1 MNELIIEIPKPDD
14 SRDVLVAKIYSDS
27 FTMST
32 RTIKSNRIN
41 NAKDPINA
49 GITALF
55 NAQIFPRRA
64 RRGRYHY
71 SRNYNMFDFNIHND
85 FNLFLHIGALPI
97 VIERKG
103 SRMFLNG
110 LEHSKKSIC
119 QVLARLTYKSI
130 FDNSTSTLLSLMH
143 RYLKIPENI
152 RHVMEN
158 RFPYYFYERYEK
170 TEVVLNV
177 EQISSDEFAIEISD
191 GLWGTIGTKDLNTMC
206 NSYMFNSKRGNW
218 HDLKPAV
225 LYERLIGK
233 EPSESEL
240 KVMKEF
246 LKQNRHGDIV
256 EVRAMELLKE
266 VEIKYPNIKVEYDEE
281 NNPKVMY
288 VRGKGYDW
296 QIKPTRYKGG
306 GTQDVQSFVWQK
318 FPQLAYNSAGK
329 PLHDEEGNHIKVIS
343 GGNWSGPICID
354 NLQSGSSLGDQF
366 VARALAFLNDTITV
380 ARVHTIKTYLV
391 TEPDTCRN
399 KDVTIL
405 MNGEKDEM

>member
-41 NAKDPINA
+41 NAKDPVNA

-55 NAQIFPRRA
+55 NTSIFPRRA
-64 RRGRYHY
+64 RRGRFRYN
-71 SRNYNMFDFNIHND
+71 RNYNMFDFNIHED
-85 FNLFLHIGALPI
+85 FNLFLTIGSLPI
-97 VIERKG
+97 VVERKG

-110 LEHSKKSIC
+110 LENTKKSIC

-130 FDNSTSTLLSLMH
+130 FDSDTGTLLSTMH
-143 RYLKIPENI
+143 KYLQIPENI

-158 RFPYYFYERYEK
+158 RFPYYFYENWEK
-170 TEVVLNV
+170 TDVVLNV

-191 GLWGTIGTKDLNTMC
+191 GLWGTINTKDLNTMC

-218 HDLKPAV
+218 NDLKPAV

-266 VEIKYPNIKVEYDEE
+266 VELKYPNVKVEYNEE
-281 NNPKVMY
+281 NNPTVMY

-296 QIKPTRYKGG
+296 QIKPIRYKGG

-329 PLHDEEGNHIKVIS
+329 PLHDEEGNHIKIIC
-343 GGNWSGPICID
+343 GGTWSGPICID

-366 VARALAFLNDTITV
+366 VARALAFLNDVITV
-380 ARVHTIKTYLV
+380 ARVHTIQSYLV

-405 MNGEKDEM
+405 INGEKDEM

>member
-41 NAKDPINA
+41 NAKDPVNA

-55 NAQIFPRRA
+55 NSSIFPRRA
-64 RRGRYHY
+64 RRGRYRY
-71 SRNYNMFDFNIHND
+71 DRNYNMFDFNIHED
-85 FNLFLHIGALPI
+85 FNLFLTIGSLPI
-97 VIERKG
+97 VVERKG

-110 LEHSKKSIC
+110 LENTKKSIC

-130 FDNSTSTLLSLMH
+130 FDSDTGTLLSTMH
-143 RYLKIPENI
+143 KYLQIPENI

-158 RFPYYFYERYEK
+158 RFPYYFYEKWEK

-191 GLWGTIGTKDLNTMC
+191 GLWGTINTKDLNTMC

-218 HDLKPAV
+218 NDLKPAV

-266 VEIKYPNIKVEYDEE
+266 VELKYPNIKVEYNEE
-281 NNPKVMY
+281 NNPTVMY

-329 PLHDEEGNHIKVIS
+329 PLHDEEGNHIKVIC
-343 GGNWSGPICID
+343 GGTWSGPICID

-366 VARALAFLNDTITV
+366 VARALAFLNDVITV
-380 ARVHTIKTYLV
+380 ARVHTIKSYLV

>member
-27 FTMST
+27 FTMSSKKIT
-32 RTIKSNRIN
+32 TSTVNS
-41 NAKDPINA
+41 AKDPINA
-49 GITALF
+49 GITQLF
-55 NAQIFPRRA
+55 NTQIFPRRT
-64 RRGRYHY
+64 RRNRYHY
-71 SRNYNMFDFNIHND
+71 SRNYNMFDFNVHED
-85 FNLFLHIGALPI
+85 FNLFLTIGSLP
-97 VIERKG
+97 VVVERKG

-110 LEHSKKSIC
+110 LEHTKKSIC
-119 QVLARLTYKSI
+119 QVLARVTYKSV
-130 FDNSTSTLLSLMH
+130 FDDSTSTLLSMMH
-143 RYLKIPENI
+143 KYLKIPENI

-206 NSYMFNSKRGNW
+206 NSYMFDSKRGNW

-266 VEIKYPNIKVEYDEE
+266 VEIKYPNIKVEYNEE
-281 NNPKVMY
+281 NNPTVMY

-343 GGNWSGPICID
+343 GGTWSGPICID

-380 ARVHTIKTYLV
+380 ARVNTIKTYLI